1 MATTYTLI
9 TSAVVGSG
17 GVTDIEFTSIPQTY
31 TDLLL
36 LTSLRDDRN
45 ISLNDGILSFNGSN
59 SDFSRIYLE
68 TTNSATPT
76 SDIQA
81 NNNLVYATT
90 AQATSSTFSSTQI
103 HISNYTSSNN
113 KPISMDH
120 IILSNGTPSNLG
132 FFTGLW
138 SNSSAITSLKIS
150 PSGSGIKYVQHS
162 TAYLYGIKN
171 S

>member
-1 MATTYTLI
+1 M
-9 TSAVVGSG
+9 SRS
-17 GVTDIEFTSIPQTY
+17 
-31 TDLLL
+31 DLLL

>member
-68 TTNSATPT
+68 TTNSANPT

-150 PSGSGIKYVQHS
+150 PSGSGIKYVQYS